1 MHTHETLAR
10 INAEW
15 PSPKSSKER
24 RLTARENAIRQLEE
38 RLGVTIDRD
47 DPMLGA
53 MASMEMTLMTMCN
66 QER

>member
-15 PSPKSSKER
+15 PNPLTHRER
-24 RLTARENAIRQLEE
+24 KAQRRESAIQQLES
-38 RLGVTIDRD
+38 RLGLAIDRT

-53 MASMEMTLMTMCN
+53 IAGIEASLMARHLRC
-66 QER
+66 